1 MPEPAFTYRS
11 ILLRKQIQAV
21 SGAQFIRVL
30 ARSQIW
36 IFIPV
41 YLTKVRDLP
50 VYFSGILFLLTA
62 MIALPISVYGGN
74 LVDTIGRRKVSLAV
88 PVLLFALMIITALS
102 ILYRSSIVFIVIEF
116 LSIEP
121 ISVIQ
126 WIADNAI
133 VSDVTGIGERTGSF
147 GILRIAGNLGFSA
160 GPAIGGFLAG
170 YSYAY
175 IFLFGAAGAVIELLL
190 YYHLVNETGK
200 LRTGSGKFSMP
211 LSDRYFVVVAIMIGV
226 TYFVSG
232 QWGTTLTLFLSVI
245 YGISN
250 NMIGILYSINGIT
263 VILLQMPII
272 RMIERINGFWQLALG
287 TIVYGFGFFV
297 LALTHS
303 FLLLGLDIVFI
314 TIGENILAPVTNS
327 IISKIAPEDRR
338 GEYFGSAQLISGFIS
353 PLAPVMGTL
362 LIYRNANDP
371 LMVWSPVLG
380 IAILASISIIIAG
393 NRLMKSIQ
401 AHV

>member
-160 GPAIGGFLAG
+160 DPAIGGFLAG

>member
-1 MPEPAFTYRS
+1 MPETSFTYRS
-11 ILLRKQIQAV
+11 ILIRKQMQAV

-41 YLTKVRDLP
+41 YLTELRGLP
-50 VYFSGILFLLTA
+50 VYVSGVLFLLTA
-62 MIALPISVYGGN
+62 IIALPFSVYGGN
-74 LVDTIGRRKVSLAV
+74 LVDTLGRRKISLAI
-88 PVLLFALMIITALS
+88 PIFLFALMMITAFS
-102 ILYRSSIVFIVIEF
+102 ILYRANVVVIMAEF
-116 LSIEP
+116 LAIEP

-133 VSDVTGIGERTGSF
+133 VSDVTSIGERTGSF

-160 GPAIGGFLAG
+160 GPAIGGFLAD
-170 YSYAY
+170 YSYFY
-175 IFLFGAAGAVIELLL
+175 IFIFGAGGAIVEFLL
-190 YYHLVNETGK
+190 YYFLVNETGK
-200 LRTGSGKFSMP
+200 LRTSTGRFNVP
-211 LSDRYFVVVAIMIGV
+211 FSDRYFIIVAALIGV

-245 YGISN
+245 YMVPNS
-250 NMIGILYSINGIT
+250 MIGILYSINGIT
-263 VILLQMPII
+263 VIALQMPII
-272 RMIERINGFWQLALG
+272 RAIERFNGFNQLALG
-287 TIVYGFGFFV
+287 TIVYGIGFFI
-297 LALTHS
+297 LAFIHNII
-303 FLLLGLDIVFI
+303 LLGLDIVLI

-362 LIYRNANDP
+362 LIYRNPHDP
-371 LMVWSPVLG
+371 VMIWSPVLT
-380 IAILASISIIIAG
+380 IAIFASISIVIIG
-393 NRLMKSIQ
+393 NRLMRSVAKR
-401 AHV
+401 

>member
-1 MPEPAFTYRS
+1 LPDPAFTYRS
-11 ILLRKQIQAV
+11 ILLRKQVQAV

-74 LVDTIGRRKVSLAV
+74 LVDTIGRRKVSLAI
-88 PVLLFALMIITALS
+88 PLFLFVLMIITALS
-102 ILYRSSIVFIVIEF
+102 ILYRSSIIFIVIEF

-160 GPAIGGFLAG
+160 GPAIGGFLAD
-170 YSYAY
+170 YSYSY
-175 IFLFGAAGAVIELLL
+175 IFMFGAAGAIVELLL
-190 YYHLVNETGK
+190 YYYLVNETGK
-200 LRTGSGKFSMP
+200 LRTGSGRFSMP

-232 QWGTTLTLFLSVI
+232 QWGTTLTLFLSVV

-272 RMIERINGFWQLALG
+272 RMLEKINGFWQLAIG
-287 TIVYGFGFFV
+287 TIVYGLGFFV
-297 LALTHS
+297 LALTRS
-303 FLLLGLDIVFI
+303 FILLGLDIVFI

-338 GEYFGSAQLISGFIS
+338 GEYFGSAQLMSGFIS

-362 LIYRNANDP
+362 LIYRNSNDP
-371 LMVWSPVLG
+371 LMIWAPVLG
-380 IAILASISIIIAG
+380 IAILASISIVIAG
-393 NRLMKSIQ
+393 NRLMRSIRD
-401 AHV
+401 HV

>member
-1 MPEPAFTYRS
+1 M
-11 ILLRKQIQAV
+11 QAV

-41 YLTKVRDLP
+41 YLTRVRGLP

-62 MIALPISVYGGN
+62 IIALPFSVYGGN
-74 LVDTIGRRKVSLAV
+74 LVDTIGRRKVSLAI
-88 PVLLFALMIITALS
+88 PLFLFVLMIITAFS
-102 ILYRSSIVFIVIEF
+102 VLYRAGIISIVIEF

-160 GPAIGGFLAG
+160 GPAIGGFLAD
-170 YSYAY
+170 YSYSY
-175 IFLFGAAGAVIELLL
+175 IFFFGAAGAIVELLL
-190 YYHLVNETGK
+190 YYFLVNETGK
-200 LRTGSGKFSMP
+200 LRKGSGRFSMP
-211 LSDRYFVVVAIMIGV
+211 LADRYFVIVAIMIGV

-232 QWGTTLTLFLSVI
+232 QWGTTLTLFLSVV
-245 YGISN
+245 YRVSN

-272 RMIERINGFWQLALG
+272 RVIEKINGFWQLALG
-287 TIVYGFGFFV
+287 TIVYGLGFFV
-297 LALTHS
+297 LALTHN
-303 FLLLGLDIVFI
+303 FVLLGIDIVFI

-338 GEYFGSAQLISGFIS
+338 GEYFGSAQLISGFIA
-353 PLAPVMGTL
+353 PLAPVLGTF
-362 LIYRNANDP
+362 LIYKNPSDP
-371 LMVWSPVLG
+371 LMIWTPVLI
-380 IAILASISIIIAG
+380 IAIFASVSITIAG
-393 NRLMKSIQ
+393 SMLMRSIGKRTG
-401 AHV
+401 